1 MSLSSFCRD
10 TRYFLLRGVLVF
22 CVVFPGFVAFFGVAF
37 LLFSVVLGFV
47 CFLAGLGLATSAPVV
62 TGAFS
67 SSAALGMACDVW
79 Q

>member
-1 MSLSSFCRD
+1 MS
-10 TRYFLLRGVLVF
+10 YFLLRVVLGF
-22 CVVFPGFVAFFGVAF
+22 CAVFPGFVGFFAVAF
-37 LLFSVVLGFV
+37 LLFSVVLGLV
-47 CFLAGLGLATSAPVV
+47 CFLEGLGLATSAPVV